1 MVLVSGEARRDFIF
15 TIMPNTII
23 VGAQWGDEGKGKIV
37 DFLTG
42 GADLVV
48 RPQGGNNAG
57 HTVISGGVKYV
68 LHLIPSGILWPGKKC
83 VIGNGVVLDPA
94 SLVKEITG
102 LQEKGIAVSPENL
115 RISDRAHLTLPYHRV
130 LDRAREAKRGD
141 SRIGTTGRGIGPTY
155 ADKILRHGLR
165 AADLLDETRLRAHI
179 EGQVTEHAAFVAQA
193 GLPPMNAAEMIAEV
207 VAAARVL
214 APYIT
219 DTVEYIHDYLR
230 QGVTILFEGAQ
241 GTYLDID
248 HGTYPY
254 VTSSNTTSGGA
265 CTGSGVPPHA
275 IHEVVGVAKAYTTRV
290 GEGPFPTEDSAFTDY
305 LHGLGREFGA
315 TTGRPRRCGWL
326 DTVLLRYAVMVNGIT
341 SLAVTNLDGL
351 DEQDEVRLCTHY
363 LVGDKRY
370 NLPPASVAQLAQA
383 VPVYETLPGWKSDT
397 SGIRDFSKLPPAALA
412 FLKRLEELSGA
423 PVTIAGVG
431 PDREQTLVR
440 E

>member
-1 MVLVSGEARRDFIF
+1 
-15 TIMPNTII
+15 MPNTII

-42 GADLVV
+42 QADVVV

-115 RISDRAHLTLPYHRV
+115 RISDRAHLTMPYHRV
-130 LDRAREAKRGD
+130 LDRAREARRGD

-165 AADLLDETRLRAHI
+165 AADLRDEARLRAHI
-179 EGQVTEHAAFVAQA
+179 EAQVAEHGAFVSGA
-193 GLPPMNAAEMIAEV
+193 GLPPMNAAEMAQEV
-207 VAAARVL
+207 LAAAKVL
-214 APYIT
+214 VPYIT
-219 DTVEYIHDYLR
+219 DTVAYLHE
-230 QGVTILFEGAQ
+230 QLGEGVTMLFEGAQ

-265 CTGSGVPPHA
+265 CTGSGVPPHR
-275 IHEVVGVAKAYTTRV
+275 IQEVVGVAKAYTTRV
-290 GEGPFPTEDSAFTDY
+290 GEGPFPTEDSGFTDY

-326 DTVLLRYAVMVNGIT
+326 DTVLLRYAAMVNGIT

-363 LVGDKRY
+363 LVRGEKRD
-370 NLPPASVAQLAQA
+370 LPPASVAELAEA
-383 VPVYETLPGWKSDT
+383 VPVYETMPGWKLDT
-397 SGIRDFSKLPPAALA
+397 SGIREFSALPPAALA
-412 FLKRLEELSGA
+412 FLRRLEELVGA

-440 E
+440 A